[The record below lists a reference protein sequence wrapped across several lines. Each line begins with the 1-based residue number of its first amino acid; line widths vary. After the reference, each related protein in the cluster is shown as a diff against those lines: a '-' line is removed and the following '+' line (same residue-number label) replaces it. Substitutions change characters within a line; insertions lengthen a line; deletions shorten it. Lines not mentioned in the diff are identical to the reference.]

1 MLLLVLH
8 GALGSTELETRRL
21 LPHFQ
26 QHFKT
31 IALDFAAHGQSD
43 DFAEEE
49 LLTMDFFAESIPAV
63 LDHLGIARAHVFG
76 FSMGGAVALYVARTH
91 PERID
96 RLAVHGVNVQWDADE
111 VTVMTVGMDP
121 ETMEGVAPRWAE
133 RLSATHGADRWRGLT
148 RRMIAFTDALPD
160 RRFPN
165 EELAQVTAPTLI
177 STGDQD
183 RYFRIEHALNLWQTL
198 PDARL
203 AVHPGLD
210 HPIQGVDPERFAAM
224 MADFLLER

>member
-1 MLLLVLH
+1 M
-8 GALGSTELETRRL
+8 ETRRL

-31 IALDFAAHGQSD
+31 IALDFAAHGQSS

-49 LLTMDFFAESIPAV
+49 LLTMEFFAEGIPAV
-63 LDHLGIARAHVFG
+63 LDHLGIERTHVFG
-76 FSMGGAVALYVARTH
+76 FSMGGAVALYHARQY
-91 PERID
+91 PERVD

-111 VTVMTVGMDP
+111 VTVMTGGMAP
-121 ETMEGVAPRWAE
+121 ETMEGIAPRWAE
-133 RLSATHGADRWRGLT
+133 RLSDTHGADRWKSLT

-160 RRFPN
+160 RPFAN
-165 EELAQVTAPTLI
+165 DDLAQIRVPTLI

-210 HPIQGVDPERFAAM
+210 HPIQGVEPERFASM
-224 MADFLLER
+224 MTDFLLER